1 MSVRFALRFVLAVIR
16 SSTLLGSFHTYIL
29 ELCRSYLFVCLLLLF
44 FCPVCHRKTLLRH
57 QSLASTPSG
66 YAAVSSLNVFEAD
79 EHSADECVYIV
90 LCSSFTPSTSS
101 KSAVSLTTS
110 CLLRHQIPPLYHHCL
125 SAKRPPR
132 ANLQRRVFVNHSR
145 PHLPRHRCIS
155 PSAVIESYQRHSLFP
170 PRVLVFLP

>member
-29 ELCRSYLFVCLLLLF
+29 ELCPSYLFVCLLLLV

-132 ANLQRRVFVNHSR
+132 ANLQRRVLVNHSR